1 MRCTDPRT
9 VGFLDD
15 GKTIAWSQK
24 TYSKEFAT
32 FQLPCGQCLACRL
45 EYARQWAV
53 RCIHEA
59 EMHEKNSFITLTY
72 DDDHVGDHRLH
83 YEHFQNF
90 MKRLRDHIDRNERG
104 YKTLEETQIGFFV
117 TGEYGDKTKR
127 PHWHAIIFN
136 WSPADGVPKYITS
149 QGHQT
154 YSSKTLD
161 DLWTSGI
168 TEFGSVTIDSAGYCA
183 RYAAKK
189 LSHGRDGTHDFDPIS
204 KKSSRHAIGKTY
216 IQKHFRSIFN
226 LGFLVLQGEKLA
238 IPRYYEKW
246 LKKNEPALWRNYVT
260 KKKLE
265 ITNKAKEKNENQ
277 TAQENKINSERRAFS
292 APRVSQQ
299 AARKKILAAKFKQLK
314 TRLG

>member
-15 GKTIAWSQK
+15 GKTISWSQK
-24 TYSKEFAT
+24 TYSKEYAT

-59 EMHEKNSFITLTY
+59 QMHEKNCFITLTY
-72 DDDHVGDHRLH
+72 ADEHLPPKLQYD
-83 YEHFQNF
+83 HFQDF
-90 MKRLRDHIDRNERG
+90 MKRLRTYINDHERG
-104 YKTLEETQIGFFV
+104 NKTLEETQIGFFV

-136 WSPADGVPKYITS
+136 WSPADAVPKYITN
-149 QGHQT
+149 QNHQVF
-154 YSSKTLD
+154 SSKTLD
-161 DLWTSGI
+161 TLWGKGI
-168 TEFGSVTIDSAGYCA
+168 TEFGSVTLDSAGYCA

-189 LSHGRDGTHDFDPIS
+189 LSHGRDKTHDYEPIS
-204 KKSSRHAIGKTY
+204 KKSSRQAIGKKF
-216 IQKHFRSIFN
+216 IQKHFESVFN
-226 LGFLVLQGEKLA
+226 LGFLVLEGEKLS

-246 LKKNEPALWRNYVT
+246 LKNNEPNLWRRYVT
-260 KKKLE
+260 QKKLE
-265 ITNKAKEKNENQ
+265 ITNKAKEKNERQMAEEKRINENRRPFAGPVRSKKE
-277 TAQENKINSERRAFS
+277 AQR
-292 APRVSQQ
+292 
-299 AARKKILAAKFKQLK
+299 KILKSKFKQLK